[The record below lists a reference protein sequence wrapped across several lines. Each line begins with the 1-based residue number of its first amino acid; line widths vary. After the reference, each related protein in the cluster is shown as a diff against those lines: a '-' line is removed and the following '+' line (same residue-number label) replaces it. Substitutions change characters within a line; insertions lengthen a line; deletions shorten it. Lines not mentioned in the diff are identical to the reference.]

1 MAKRNGSQMKK
12 DFSHIFHILDRGWK
26 GSERQGHTLLKEL
39 MSEQFLVAPG
49 PDKWGRSFPRKDFRN
64 QLPVGEALI
73 PSETR
78 GGALD

>member
-1 MAKRNGSQMKK
+1 MKK

-49 PDKWGRSFPRKDFRN
+49 PDK
-64 QLPVGEALI
+64 VGEVISQEGFQEPA
-73 PSETR
+73 PSRR
-78 GGALD
+78 GSDSIRDKRWGA